1 MSPFAAILVVAGT
14 TGLVVYLTTR
24 RARAA
29 NATTERPK
37 SGE

>member
-1 MSPFAAILVVAGT
+1 MSPLAAILLIAGT
-14 TGLVVYLTTR
+14 TGMVAFLATR

-29 NATTERPK
+29 AAQFERPK

>member
-1 MSPFAAILVVAGT
+1 MSPIAAILVVAGT

-29 NATTERPK
+29 AAQFERPK

>member
-1 MSPFAAILVVAGT
+1 MSPLAATAGT
-14 TGLVVYLTTR
+14 TGLVAFLATR

-29 NATTERPK
+29 AVQFERPK

>member
-1 MSPFAAILVVAGT
+1 MSPIAAILVVAGT
-14 TGLVVYLTTR
+14 TGLVVYLATR

-29 NATTERPK
+29 DAQFERPK